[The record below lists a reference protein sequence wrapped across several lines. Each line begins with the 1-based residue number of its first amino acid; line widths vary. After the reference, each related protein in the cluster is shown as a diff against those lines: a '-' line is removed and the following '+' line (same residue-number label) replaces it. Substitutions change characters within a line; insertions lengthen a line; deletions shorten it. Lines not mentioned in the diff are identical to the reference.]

1 MKNIKKSVIALFSL
15 FIIISTSILAKD
27 KDKLK
32 VVLFYSPHCGA
43 CIRLEKEFLSQIL
56 EKYKDRL
63 TLEALD
69 IDKPKNLSVLV
80 GLAKQFPTKKAVV
93 PTILIG
99 NTLLNGV
106 KEIESNLETLIDRY
120 SGRRTTFPYFFSGVN
135 LIEKFK
141 KLSIFTIIGGG
152 LLDGINPCAFAVI
165 VFFISFLT
173 VYGYNKQEIIYVG
186 SFYILSVFITYILIG
201 LGLFSFLY
209 SLRHFYLLMRGFYYM
224 VAALCL
230 TLAVFSFYDFFRY
243 KKSGTSDGMVLQL
256 PMFLKK
262 KINIIIGKGLR
273 KKNYTR
279 IIELCLISFV
289 VGVCV
294 SILEAACTGQVYIPT
309 IVFILKIPSL
319 RLKAF
324 TYLVLYNIMFVFPL
338 IIIFVLALF
347 GFTSQQFSKFL
358 KRNLGL
364 IKAALGW
371 FFLGLAVLMVWLK

>member
-1 MKNIKKSVIALFSL
+1 MHNIKKTAIVFLSF
-15 FIIISTSILAKD
+15 FIITGINTFAKD
-27 KDKLK
+27 KGGLR

-43 CIRLEKEFLSQIL
+43 CIRLKREFLPQIL
-56 EKYKDRL
+56 EKYRDKL

-69 IDKPKNLSVLV
+69 VDKPENLSVLV
-80 GLAKQFPTKKAVV
+80 GLAKQFPAKKAVV

-106 KEIESNLETLIDRY
+106 KEIENNLETLINRY
-120 SGRRTTFPYFFSGVN
+120 SGKRVTFPYFFSGVN

-141 KLSIFTIIGGG
+141 KLSIFTIISGG
-152 LLDGINPCAFAVI
+152 LLDGVNPCAFAVI

-209 SLRHFYLLMRGFYYM
+209 SLRHFYILMKAFYYI
-224 VAALCL
+224 VAALCFL
-230 TLAVFSFYDFFRY
+230 LAVLSFYDFFRY
-243 KKSGTSDGMVLQL
+243 KRSGTSDGMILQL

-262 KINIIIGKGLR
+262 KINIVIGRGLR
-273 KKNYTR
+273 KKKYTR
-279 IIELCLISFV
+279 IIELCFISFI

-294 SILEAACTGQVYIPT
+294 SILEAACTGQIYIPT
-309 IVFILKIPSL
+309 IVFILKFPSL
-319 RLKAF
+319 RLRAF
-324 TYLVLYNIMFVFPL
+324 TYLVLYNVMFVLPL

-347 GFTSQQFSKFL
+347 GFSSQQFNKFL
-358 KRNLGL
+358 TRNLGL
-364 IKAALGW
+364 IKATLGW
-371 FFLGLAVLMVWLK
+371 FFLGLAILMIWLK

>member
-1 MKNIKKSVIALFSL
+1 MCIRD
-15 FIIISTSILAKD
+15 SINTFAKD
-27 KDKLK
+27 KGGLR

-43 CIRLEKEFLSQIL
+43 CIRLKREFLPQIL
-56 EKYKDRL
+56 EKYRDKL

-69 IDKPKNLSVLV
+69 VDKPENLSVLV
-80 GLAKQFPTKKAVV
+80 GLAKQFPAKKAVV

-106 KEIESNLETLIDRY
+106 KEIENNLETLINRY
-120 SGRRTTFPYFFSGVN
+120 SGKRVTFPYFFSGVN

-141 KLSIFTIIGGG
+141 KLSIFTIISGG
-152 LLDGINPCAFAVI
+152 LLDGVNPCAFAVI

-209 SLRHFYLLMRGFYYM
+209 SLRHFYILMKAFYYI
-224 VAALCL
+224 VAALCFL
-230 TLAVFSFYDFFRY
+230 LAVLSFYDFFRY
-243 KKSGTSDGMVLQL
+243 KRSGTSDGMILQL

-262 KINIIIGKGLR
+262 KINIVIGRGLR
-273 KKNYTR
+273 KKKYTR
-279 IIELCLISFV
+279 IIELCFISFI

-294 SILEAACTGQVYIPT
+294 SILEAACTGQIYIPT
-309 IVFILKIPSL
+309 IVFILKFPSL
-319 RLKAF
+319 RLRAF
-324 TYLVLYNIMFVFPL
+324 TYLVLYNVMFVLPL

-347 GFTSQQFSKFL
+347 GFSSQQFNKFL
-358 KRNLGL
+358 TRNLGL
-364 IKAALGW
+364 IKATLGW
-371 FFLGLAVLMVWLK
+371 FFLGLAILMIWLK